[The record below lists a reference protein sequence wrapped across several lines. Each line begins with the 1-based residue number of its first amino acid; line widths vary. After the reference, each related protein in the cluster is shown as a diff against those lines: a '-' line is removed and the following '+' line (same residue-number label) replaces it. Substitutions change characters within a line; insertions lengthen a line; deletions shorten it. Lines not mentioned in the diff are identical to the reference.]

1 MMTTTCTMVAWF
13 LCVKAFGNKDPLSM
27 IGDSS
32 DPDRP
37 RSRTVDEEG
46 RFVFRSRVMNPKWLE
61 GLKQHGYRGAQ
72 ELSILVDYAFGWD
85 ATADMMDDWMY
96 QSLADKFLFDEQTRQ
111 WIEENNPYALRQMA
125 GRLLEA
131 VQRGMWEADDETIQ
145 KLTDIYMEGEDMLEG
160 MSE

>member
-1 MMTTTCTMVAWF
+1 
-13 LCVKAFGNKDPLSM
+13 
-27 IGDSS
+27 
-32 DPDRP
+32 
-37 RSRTVDEEG
+37 
-46 RFVFRSRVMNPKWLE
+46 MNPKWLE